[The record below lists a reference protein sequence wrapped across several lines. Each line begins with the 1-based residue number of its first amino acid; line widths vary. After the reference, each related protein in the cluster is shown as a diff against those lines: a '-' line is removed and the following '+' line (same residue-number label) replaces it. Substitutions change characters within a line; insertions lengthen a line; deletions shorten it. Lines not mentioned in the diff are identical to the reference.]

1 MFFLNN
7 TNFWKIKKDQQFFIN
22 IIFAFFPLAFVM
34 GSFIV
39 NINTTLF
46 CILGIFCL
54 KSKITKTNY
63 TFIIKVLFL
72 FFVLIFIS
80 TFIDVAKIFYNTGY
94 EKIHLERLI
103 KSILFFRF
111 FIMMITIYL
120 LNKFNILHFKYF
132 FATGAL
138 IAIFISFDIVFQY
151 VFGFN
156 IVGFPSS
163 GFHNSSFFRDEFI
176 AGGFLLR
183 FSMFSLFF
191 TIFIFNKKKNIK
203 IILSTILICM
213 LGLGILL
220 SGNRMPFL
228 LYFLGLLI
236 VLIFNSGLRNY
247 FILGFV
253 SLIAFF
259 LIVITF
265 DPSYKTNYKSIYDN
279 ASNVLS
285 LAVKPI
291 KEKIIGKELAEQKE
305 QEEVLLRF
313 GAVVPVYESAQRRI
327 WLTAIDTWKFNKIF
341 GNGFKSFRIVCQ
353 QLDDEFNMQEDM
365 IVYYIPHE
373 ASYENNR
380 LCSNHPHNYFLEILT
395 ELGILGLLI
404 TFLII
409 VSFVIFVYKNFIFF
423 KEKKFEILIL
433 SAAVISFIL
442 EMFPLRSTGSLFTT
456 NNVTYLILI
465 ASIIMCHKKTI
476 EDFKT

>member
-22 IIFAFFPLAFVM
+22 IIFAFFPFAFVM

-39 NINTTLF
+39 NINTVLF
-46 CILGIFCL
+46 CVLGIFCL
-54 KSKITKTNY
+54 KSKIIKTNY
-63 TFIIKVLFL
+63 NFIIKVLFL
-72 FFVLIFIS
+72 FFLLIFVS
-80 TFIDVAKIFYNTGY
+80 TLIDVTKIFYNTGY

-111 FIMMITIYL
+111 FIMLITIYL

-138 IAIFISFDIVFQY
+138 MAIFISFDIIFQY
-151 VFGFN
+151 TFDFN
-156 IVGFPSS
+156 VVGFPSG
-163 GFHNSSFFRDEFI
+163 GFHNSSFFRDELI

-183 FSMFSLFF
+183 FSMFSIFF
-191 TIFIFNKKKNIK
+191 TIFIFDKKKNIK

-220 SGNRMPFL
+220 SGNRMPL
-228 LYFLGLLI
+228 ILYFLGLIIILT
-236 VLIFNSGLRNY
+236 FNSGFRNY

-253 SLIAFF
+253 SLIAICS
-259 LIVITF
+259 IVITF
-265 DPSYKTNYKSIYDN
+265 DPNYKANYKSIYSN

-285 LAVKPI
+285 LIADPI
-291 KEKIIGKELAEQKE
+291 KKIAIGKELAEQKE
-305 QEEVLLRF
+305 QGEVLLRF

-353 QLDDEFNMQEDM
+353 QLDEEFNMQEDM

-373 ASYENNR
+373 ASYEENR

-395 ELGILGLLI
+395 ELGILGILI
-404 TFLII
+404 TFLIT
-409 VSFVIFVYKNFIFF
+409 VSFVVFVYKKFIFF
-423 KEKKFEILIL
+423 KEKKLDIIIL
-433 SAAVISFIL
+433 SATVISFIL
-442 EMFPLRSTGSLFTT
+442 EIFPLRSTGSLFTT

-465 ASIIMCHKKTI
+465 TSIIICHEKII